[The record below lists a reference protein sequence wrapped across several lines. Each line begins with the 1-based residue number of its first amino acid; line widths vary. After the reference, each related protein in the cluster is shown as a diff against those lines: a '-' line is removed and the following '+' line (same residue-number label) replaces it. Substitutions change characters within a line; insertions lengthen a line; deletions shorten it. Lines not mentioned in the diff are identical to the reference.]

1 MVPFILA
8 TPMSKHEYIEGSIK
22 SKMRKQMKN
31 YKQPII
37 HRKDETNFIR
47 YFIILTIFILFGAIA
62 EWPYGYYILLR
73 WITCITSILVAF
85 QAFEKNIDWA
95 KVVFIV
101 IAILFN
107 PLAPIYLSRS
117 TWIPL
122 DIITA
127 IIFMFTIR
135 IL

>member
-1 MVPFILA
+1 MKSRFIKYFAIL
-8 TPMSKHEYIEGSIK
+8 SIF
-22 SKMRKQMKN
+22 M
-31 YKQPII
+31 
-37 HRKDETNFIR
+37 
-47 YFIILTIFILFGAIA
+47 LFGAIA

-73 WITCITSILVAF
+73 WITCITSILVAI

-117 TWIPL
+117 IWIPL
-122 DIITA
+122 DIVTA
-127 IIFMFTIR
+127 ILFIFAIKM
-135 IL
+135 L

>member
-1 MVPFILA
+1 
-8 TPMSKHEYIEGSIK
+8 MSNQKE
-22 SKMRKQMKN
+22 KN
-31 YKQPII
+31 
-37 HRKDETNFIR
+37 NFIK
-47 YFIILTIFILFGAIA
+47 YFIILSIFMLFGAIA

-73 WITCITSILVAF
+73 WLTCITSILVIL
-85 QAFEKNIDWA
+85 QAFERNIDWA

-122 DIITA
+122 DIVTA
-127 IIFMFTIR
+127 ILFIFAIR

>member
-1 MVPFILA
+1 M
-8 TPMSKHEYIEGSIK
+8 
-22 SKMRKQMKN
+22 
-31 YKQPII
+31 
-37 HRKDETNFIR
+37 
-47 YFIILTIFILFGAIA
+47 LFGAIV

-85 QAFEKNIDWA
+85 QAFEKNIDWV

-127 IIFMFTIR
+127 ILFIFAIRTI
-135 IL
+135 

>member
-1 MVPFILA
+1 M
-8 TPMSKHEYIEGSIK
+8 
-22 SKMRKQMKN
+22 
-31 YKQPII
+31 YKITT
-37 HRKDETNFIR
+37 RKDENNFIK
-47 YFIILTIFILFGAIA
+47 YFIILSILMLFGAVA
-62 EWPYGYYILLR
+62 EWPYGYYTILR
-73 WITCITSILVAF
+73 WITCITSILVVI

-122 DIITA
+122 DIVTA
-127 IIFMFTIR
+127 IIFLFVIR
-135 IL
+135 II

>member
-1 MVPFILA
+1 
-8 TPMSKHEYIEGSIK
+8 MSNQKDK
-22 SKMRKQMKN
+22 NNFMK
-31 YKQPII
+31 
-37 HRKDETNFIR
+37 
-47 YFIILTIFILFGAIA
+47 YFIILSIFMLFGAIA
-62 EWPYGYYILLR
+62 EWSYGYYILLR
-73 WITCITSILVAF
+73 WITCITSLLVAF

-107 PLAPIYLSRS
+107 PLVPIYLSRS
-117 TWIPL
+117 IWIPL

-127 IIFMFTIR
+127 VLFIYAIK

>member
-1 MVPFILA
+1 
-8 TPMSKHEYIEGSIK
+8 
-22 SKMRKQMKN
+22 MKN
-31 YKQPII
+31 QFTK
-37 HRKDETNFIR
+37 
-47 YFIILTIFILFGAIA
+47 YFIILNIIMLFGAIV
-62 EWPYGYYILLR
+62 EWPYGYYTMLR
-73 WITCITSILVAF
+73 WITCIASILIAF

-101 IAILFN
+101 IVILFN

-127 IIFMFTIR
+127 ILFIFAIR
-135 IL
+135 II

>member
-1 MVPFILA
+1 
-8 TPMSKHEYIEGSIK
+8 
-22 SKMRKQMKN
+22 MKN
-31 YKQPII
+31 
-37 HRKDETNFIR
+37 RFIK
-47 YFIILTIFILFGAIA
+47 YFIILTILMLFGAIA
-62 EWPYGYYILLR
+62 EWPYGYYTLLR
-73 WITCITSILVAF
+73 WITCIASILVAL

-127 IIFMFTIR
+127 ILFIFAIR
-135 IL
+135 II

>member
-1 MVPFILA
+1 
-8 TPMSKHEYIEGSIK
+8 MSNQKD
-22 SKMRKQMKN
+22 KN
-31 YKQPII
+31 IFTK
-37 HRKDETNFIR
+37 
-47 YFIILTIFILFGAIA
+47 YFIILTIFMLFGAIA

-73 WITCITSILVAF
+73 WITCITSILVSF

-117 TWIPL
+117 IWIPL
-122 DIITA
+122 DIVTA
-127 IIFMFTIR
+127 ILFIFAIR

>member
-1 MVPFILA
+1 M
-8 TPMSKHEYIEGSIK
+8 T
-22 SKMRKQMKN
+22 N
-31 YKQPII
+31 
-37 HRKDETNFIR
+37 RKDKKYFMK
-47 YFIILTIFILFGAIA
+47 YFIILTIFMLFGAIA
-62 EWPYGYYILLR
+62 ELPYGYYTLLR
-73 WITCITSILVAF
+73 WITCITSILVVL

-107 PLAPIYLSRS
+107 PLAPIHLSRS

-122 DIITA
+122 DVITA
-127 IIFMFTIR
+127 ILFIFAIR

>member
-1 MVPFILA
+1 MKSRFIKYFVIL
-8 TPMSKHEYIEGSIK
+8 SIL
-22 SKMRKQMKN
+22 M
-31 YKQPII
+31 
-37 HRKDETNFIR
+37 
-47 YFIILTIFILFGAIA
+47 LFGAIA
-62 EWPYGYYILLR
+62 EWPYGYYTLLR
-73 WITCITSILVAF
+73 WITCIASILVAF

-117 TWIPL
+117 IWVPL

-127 IIFMFTIR
+127 VLFIFAIK

>member
-1 MVPFILA
+1 
-8 TPMSKHEYIEGSIK
+8 
-22 SKMRKQMKN
+22 MKN
-31 YKQPII
+31 
-37 HRKDETNFIR
+37 RFIK
-47 YFIILTIFILFGAIA
+47 YFIILSIIMLFGAIA
-62 EWPYGYYILLR
+62 EWPYGYYTLLR
-73 WITCITSILVAF
+73 WITCIASILVAF

-117 TWIPL
+117 TWVPL

-127 IIFMFTIR
+127 ILFIFAIR
-135 IL
+135 II

>member
-1 MVPFILA
+1 MKSRFIKYFVIL
-8 TPMSKHEYIEGSIK
+8 SIL
-22 SKMRKQMKN
+22 M
-31 YKQPII
+31 
-37 HRKDETNFIR
+37 
-47 YFIILTIFILFGAIA
+47 LFGAVA
-62 EWPYGYYILLR
+62 EWPYGYYTILR
-73 WITCITSILVAF
+73 WITCLTSILVVL
-85 QAFEKNIDWA
+85 QAFKKNIDWA

-127 IIFMFTIR
+127 ILFMFVIR

>member
-1 MVPFILA
+1 M
-8 TPMSKHEYIEGSIK
+8 T
-22 SKMRKQMKN
+22 N
-31 YKQPII
+31 
-37 HRKDETNFIR
+37 RKDKKYFMK
-47 YFIILTIFILFGAIA
+47 YFIILTIFMLFGAIA
-62 EWPYGYYILLR
+62 ELPYGYYTLLR
-73 WITCITSILVAF
+73 WITCITSILVVL

-122 DIITA
+122 DVITA
-127 IIFMFTIR
+127 ILFIFAIR

>member
-1 MVPFILA
+1 M
-8 TPMSKHEYIEGSIK
+8 K
-22 SKMRKQMKN
+22 SR
-31 YKQPII
+31 
-37 HRKDETNFIR
+37 FIR
-47 YFIILTIFILFGAIA
+47 YFFILSIFMLFGAIA
-62 EWPYGYYILLR
+62 EWPYGYYTLLR
-73 WITCITSILVAF
+73 WITCITSILITF
-85 QAFEKNIDWA
+85 KAFEKNIDWA

-127 IIFMFTIR
+127 ILFIFAIR
-135 IL
+135 II

>member
-1 MVPFILA
+1 
-8 TPMSKHEYIEGSIK
+8 MSNQKE
-22 SKMRKQMKN
+22 KN
-31 YKQPII
+31 
-37 HRKDETNFIR
+37 NFIK
-47 YFIILTIFILFGAIA
+47 YFIILSIFMLFGAIV
-62 EWPYGYYILLR
+62 EWPYGYYTFLR
-73 WITCITSILVAF
+73 WIICIASILVIF

-95 KVVFIV
+95 KIIFIV

-127 IIFMFTIR
+127 IIFLFAIR

>member
-1 MVPFILA
+1 M
-8 TPMSKHEYIEGSIK
+8 
-22 SKMRKQMKN
+22 
-31 YKQPII
+31 
-37 HRKDETNFIR
+37 
-47 YFIILTIFILFGAIA
+47 LTVFMLFGAIA
-62 EWPYGYYILLR
+62 ELPYCYYILLR

-107 PLAPIYLSRS
+107 PLAPVYLSRS

-127 IIFMFTIR
+127 ILFIFAIR
-135 IL
+135 II

>member
-1 MVPFILA
+1 MFNQ
-8 TPMSKHEYIEGSIK
+8 KD
-22 SKMRKQMKN
+22 KN
-31 YKQPII
+31 
-37 HRKDETNFIR
+37 NFTK
-47 YFIILTIFILFGAIA
+47 YFIILSIFMLFGAIA
-62 EWPYGYYILLR
+62 EWPYGYYVLLR

-117 TWIPL
+117 IWIPL
-122 DIITA
+122 DIVTA
-127 IIFMFTIR
+127 ILFIFTIK
-135 IL
+135 II

>member
-1 MVPFILA
+1 MKSRFI
-8 TPMSKHEYIEGSIK
+8 K
-22 SKMRKQMKN
+22 
-31 YKQPII
+31 
-37 HRKDETNFIR
+37 
-47 YFIILTIFILFGAIA
+47 YFVILNILMLFGAIA
-62 EWPYGYYILLR
+62 EWPYGYYTFLK

-117 TWIPL
+117 TWIPI

-127 IIFMFTIR
+127 IFFIFAIK